1 MMKRL
6 LFLFLVVSFLLG
18 CGMSEKKNEDVR
30 FEYQGYGDSTLSVMF
45 GTVFEDS
52 SGIEKPIH
60 DALVEI
66 VETKK
71 TTTSDLHGNF
81 SIGEETG
88 QYKVQVSKS
97 GYQTVLL
104 ENYQAISDRV
114 STAKIKLTLGNGVK
128 VVVLADKKN

>member
-1 MMKRL
+1 MRRL

-104 ENYQAISDRV
+104 KNYQAISDQV